1 MRYEGEIAQGLVDEI
16 LDVIHKY
23 DEAIM
28 LPTVIGCI
36 EIVKQQLIEE
46 AIADD
51 EDED

>member
-1 MRYEGEIAQGLVDEI
+1 MRYEGDIAQGLVDEI
-16 LDVIHKY
+16 LEVIHRY

-36 EIVKQQLIEE
+36 EIVKQTLIEE
-46 AIADD
+46 AVSDD